1 MGLAVLPGYQDQ
13 VCLANPVALF
23 IDREHIFEN
32 KLLPRHQRHLYD
44 LTEILD
50 ILQLVFAL

>member
-13 VCLANPVALF
+13 VSFADPVALF

-32 KLLPRHQRHLYD
+32 KLLPRHQRHFYD
-44 LTEILD
+44 LAQILN

>member
-1 MGLAVLPGYQDQ
+1 MGLAVLSGHQDQ
-13 VCLANPVALF
+13 VSFANPVALF
-23 IDREHIFEN
+23 VDREHIFKH
-32 KLLPRHQRHLYD
+32 KLLPRHQRHLYN